1 MDVPESLV
9 RLRCFSGATRE
20 KTSKEE
26 ENMDRSDYWGL
37 VIPILVIIMLTITVL
52 RFI

>member
-1 MDVPESLV
+1 MPESLV
-9 RLRCFSGATRE
+9 RLRCFSGATVE
-20 KTSKEE
+20 KTGKKE
-26 ENMDRSDYWGL
+26 ENMDRSDYLGL